1 MKAPR
6 KVLIAACATDIMLSK
21 VPLVLKVVDA
31 DNVTRVF
38 PSSEGMDIKYHGCR
52 I

>member
-6 KVLIAACATDIMLSK
+6 KVLIAACASDITLSN

-31 DNVTRVF
+31 DNVARVF
-38 PSSEGMDIKYHGCR
+38 PGSEGMEVKYHGCR